1 MSEEV
6 QVKYSMKKK
15 KKRKLFV
22 MLLLQTMLYM
32 TLGSPPPLPEI
43 HLESK

>member
-6 QVKYSMKKK
+6 QVKYSMKK

-32 TLGSPPPLPEI
+32 TLGSPPSLPEI

>member
-6 QVKYSMKKK
+6 QVKYSMKK